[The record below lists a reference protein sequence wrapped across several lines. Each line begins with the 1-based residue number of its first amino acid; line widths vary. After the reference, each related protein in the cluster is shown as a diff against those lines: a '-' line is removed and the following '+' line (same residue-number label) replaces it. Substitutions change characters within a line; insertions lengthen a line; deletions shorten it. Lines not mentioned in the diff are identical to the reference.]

1 MIAIS
6 GEEGTRTHENNS
18 GGGMIAIGGFGSFGS
33 FGFFGAFDVIHQKV
47 TEAPSS
53 IRRGGAAEVALPK

>member
-18 GGGMIAIGGFGSFGS
+18 GGGMIAIGGFGSFG
-33 FGFFGAFDVIHQKV
+33 FFGAFDVIHQKV

-53 IRRGGAAEVALPK
+53 ILRGGAAEVALPK